1 MSIYKDN
8 ISKIYWRKGY
18 TRTPKFSWKKCVIF
32 CQNCEDQTE
41 KKKQQFKGKCC
52 KISINMCESHSNNN
66 CITWQ
71 PWINPI
77 AILDECYYCVFFFFK
92 FQIQDVI
99 FSKDGSEFFSTGD
112 LVSRDSSD
120 RNIMAWDFDNAVV
133 KSNQIYQVRIL
144 IALMWKIKF
153 KIKYQWT
160 KKKFI

>member
-1 MSIYKDN
+1 MHNLAALNKPYCN
-8 ISKIYWRKGY
+8 LGRVLLL
-18 TRTPKFSWKKCVIF
+18 CV
-32 CQNCEDQTE
+32 
-41 KKKQQFKGKCC
+41 
-52 KISINMCESHSNNN
+52 
-66 CITWQ
+66 
-71 PWINPI
+71 
-77 AILDECYYCVFFFFK
+77 FFFK

-160 KKKFI
+160 KKKNSYSRDHFRALLKPTSLVSFVLMDSNKISFTCLHIAKYGGQ